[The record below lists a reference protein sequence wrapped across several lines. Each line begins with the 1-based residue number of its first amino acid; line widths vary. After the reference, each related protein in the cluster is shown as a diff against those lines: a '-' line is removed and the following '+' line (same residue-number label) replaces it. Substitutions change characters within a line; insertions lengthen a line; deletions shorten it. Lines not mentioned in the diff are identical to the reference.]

1 SNEFNLQCPGGWHP
15 YDAYDSNHNPDNW
28 PWYVELV
35 KTSTAAVK
43 AAHPDAIMINGAVGR
58 YEDEWIAE
66 CIKAGILDHS
76 DGFSIHYYDY
86 IAEPEYNTTLRDLA
100 PAFHQ
105 QMTAADSSK
114 QAWVTEN
121 GWPSFPDTGVSND
134 SAHWMASEYE
144 TAKWYPRSMAINSNP
159 EVIDKY
165 FHYSLVKNNN
175 GYFWTENNFGIVHAH
190 DHRTPFSV
198 TPAYISLAAYNNLVG
213 PATLT
218 NMYEQYGRFA
228 YTYEKENGDEV
239 IMVWS
244 RENSQGTDYTCT
256 IDGASNL
263 NVYDMFGNLKDTIAN
278 GSTITFAA
286 EPVYVVKA
294 N

>member
-1 SNEFNLQCPGGWHP
+1 
-15 YDAYDSNHNPDNW
+15 

-35 KTSTAAVK
+35 KTSTTAVK
-43 AAHPDAIMINGAVGR
+43 EAHPDAIMINGAVGR

-66 CIKAGILDHS
+66 CIKAGILNYS

-86 IAEPEYNTTLRDLA
+86 IAEPEYASTMRDLA
-100 PAFHQ
+100 PAYHAQ
-105 QMTAADSSK
+105 INAANSNI

-121 GWPSFPDTGVSND
+121 GWPSFPDNDVSND
-134 SAHWMASEYE
+134 SQHWMASEYE
-144 TAKWYPRSMAINSNP
+144 TAMWYPRVMALNSNP

-198 TPAYISLAAYNNLVG
+198 TPAYITLAAYNNLVG
-213 PATLT
+213 PATLVD
-218 NMYEQYGRFA
+218 MYEDSDRFA
-228 YTYEKENGDEV
+228 YTYEKENGEEV

-244 RENSQGTDYTCT
+244 RWNRTGTAYTCT

-278 GSTITFAA
+278 GGTVTFSA